1 MNLVQVSKICTN
13 FKHMVNKYVKV
24 IPLTHSSVLRLREKQ
39 EEHRSC
45 HPLINIP
52 LRSML
57 IKAGVP
63 LKKTR
68 NRIEAERRLTSRPRG
83 LAILHP
89 LTLNCSSFLIASS
102 QYNDTSAII
111 HSGHDDVARR
121 LYKQQG
127 EEVF

>member
-1 MNLVQVSKICTN
+1 MKLILERIGV
-13 FKHMVNKYVKV
+13 
-24 IPLTHSSVLRLREKQ
+24 THSSTAKQ
-39 EEHRSC
+39 EEKVKERGSC
-45 HPLINIP
+45 QTLINIP

-121 LYKQQG
+121 LYAALIG
-127 EEVF
+127 GVI